1 MVRKLQIS
9 IFSTVSYE
17 GLESNIAYL
26 LTIAYFTSWSI
37 CAVRKIIIVED
48 VPQDRL
54 CHYLLTVLNR
64 ITTQNV
70 LMDTKLTCK

>member
-1 MVRKLQIS
+1 M
-9 IFSTVSYE
+9 
-17 GLESNIAYL
+17 AYL
-26 LTIAYFTSWSI
+26 LTITYFTEWSI

-54 CHYLLTVLNR
+54 CIYLLTVLNR

-70 LMDTKLTCK
+70 LMATELTCK